1 MLQDIKAIYRNP
13 TYQRYALL
21 ALVFVISVVQVAA
34 QTATPTTPSITIP
47 TDSMLSYLNTWVAA
61 FAPIILFIGMI
72 PVAIGL
78 LRYIINMFRG
88 AFGG

>member
-1 MLQDIKAIYRNP
+1 MLQSIKSMYLSRL
-13 TYQRYALL
+13 YQRFAIM
-21 ALVFVISVVQVAA
+21 ALVLVITVLQVAA
-34 QTATPTTPSITIP
+34 QTATPTITIP
-47 TDSMLSYLNTWVAA
+47 TDDMLTYLNTWVSA